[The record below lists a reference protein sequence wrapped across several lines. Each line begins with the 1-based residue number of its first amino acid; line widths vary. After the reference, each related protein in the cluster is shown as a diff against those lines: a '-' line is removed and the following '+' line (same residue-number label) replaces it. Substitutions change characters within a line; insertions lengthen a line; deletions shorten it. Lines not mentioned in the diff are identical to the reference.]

1 MFRRRPKPQPEP
13 QVAQPEVQT
22 PEPVAPPKEDPLER
36 GELRAQKF
44 VLLDSDGKTRAQLQA
59 AGKGGAVALTFHDS
73 DEKMRLL
80 LGLDPRQAPTLAM
93 IEGTDKRVEIG
104 VDGKSGRPHLS
115 LKAGGGS
122 EVAVRFD
129 EYDRASISLC
139 DLKGQARVRISLEPD
154 GRAEVALYDEKGY
167 VAQKLHPE

>member
-1 MFRRRPKPQPEP
+1 MFRRKPKPQPEP
-13 QVAQPEVQT
+13 PPVEVPA
-22 PEPVAPPKEDPLER
+22 PEPVPPPKEDPLER
-36 GELRAQKF
+36 EELRAQKF

-93 IEGTDKRVEIG
+93 LEGAEKRVEIG
-104 VDGKSGRPHLS
+104 VDGKSGRPHMS
-115 LKAGGGS
+115 LKAGGRS
-122 EVAVRFD
+122 EVAVHFD
-129 EYDRASISLC
+129 EYDRASISLS